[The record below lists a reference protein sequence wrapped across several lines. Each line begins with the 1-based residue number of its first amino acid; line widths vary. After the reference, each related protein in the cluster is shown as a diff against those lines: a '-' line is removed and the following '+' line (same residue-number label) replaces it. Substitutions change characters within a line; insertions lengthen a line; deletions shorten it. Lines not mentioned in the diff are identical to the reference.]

1 MLGTRRVETVNL
13 DDVVLIKRCIMY
25 STTVSCTFWRPALM
39 ENAPPQLKLY
49 HEIVDSLV
57 RSAPKL
63 LCPGTRADFQTKKY
77 VHTFEHQRT
86 SFGALTVNII
96 IPHHSALPQL

>member
-1 MLGTRRVETVNL
+1 
-13 DDVVLIKRCIMY
+13 MY
-25 STTVSCTFWRPALM
+25 YVQYYSLVHFLAACADGKCT
-39 ENAPPQLKLY
+39 PQLKLY

-86 SFGALTVNII
+86 SFGALTLNII
-96 IPHHSALPQL
+96 LPHHSALPQL